1 MNPIEWLAHRS
12 TGFAELTPAERDE
25 MSHFVFL
32 WSYVEAVV
40 FNGRATADRIK
51 TAAEQWQQAGA
62 IDARSFAQH
71 LAYFRNRYVK
81 DGEFT
86 GRYSFL
92 RVAPADWPNVDHVLK
107 GEAASDGDTVAALLL
122 IVHRLRNNLFHGN
135 KWEDELRGQRDNFRH
150 ANLILMRAVDC
161 HDRTGRN

>member
-1 MNPIEWLAHRS
+1 MNPIEWLALRS

-32 WSYVEAVV
+32 WSYVEAIV
-40 FNGRATADRIK
+40 FNRRATADRIK
-51 TAAEQWQQAGA
+51 AKAEQWQQAGV
-62 IDARSFAQH
+62 IDAGAFAEH
-71 LAYFRNRYVK
+71 LAYFRNRYVR
-81 DGEFT
+81 DGELT

-92 RVAPADWPNVDHVLK
+92 RVAPADRSSVEPVLK
-107 GEAASDGDTVAALLL
+107 SATGDGKMVAALLL

-135 KWEDELRGQRDNFRH
+135 KWEDELRGQLDNFSH

-161 HDRTGRN
+161 HDRAGNN